1 MILRRPELSTAEDA
15 IIWSR
20 VPEFSLYW
28 NGASAVIPYVEFY
41 LNNVMNE
48 VRTRYGAANPGLKA
62 ELDLFIAQER
72 NHAQYHVAFNKRLYT
87 AGFEALKPLIEKIT
101 AELTALRKQR
111 SLAFNTAYCAGFE
124 NAATFSSKY
133 LLDECDADFAGAD
146 AGGANL
152 FLWHV
157 AEEFEH
163 RSVCHDTLMT
173 VSGSYFMRVSGVVY
187 AFWHINHCF
196 ARAAAIIFDV
206 YRKDM
211 TAAERKAS
219 ARIVRRIKRRQTLH
233 TFPRILSLLN
243 PFFDPAK
250 LQPSRKIQAALD
262 FFDREGPIVEGF
274 VDAYTRG
281 LYPPAPHPI

>member
-1 MILRRPELSTAEDA
+1 VILRKPALSTATGA
-15 IIWSR
+15 VIWSR
-20 VPEFSLYW
+20 VPEFALYW

-48 VRTRYGAANPGLKA
+48 VRVQFGPANPKLKA

-72 NHAQYHVAFNKRLYT
+72 NHAQYHVAFNKRLYE
-87 AGFEALKPLIEKIT
+87 AGFEALKPLIETIT
-101 AELTALRKQR
+101 NELTALRETR
-111 SLAFNTAYCAGFE
+111 SLAFNAAYCAGFE

-133 LLDECDADFAGAD
+133 LLEECDVEFAGAE

-163 RSVCHDTLMT
+163 RSVCHDTLAV
-173 VSGSYFMRVSGVVY
+173 VSGRYFMRIAGAAY

-211 TAAERKAS
+211 TAEDRKAS
-219 ARIVRRIKRRQTLH
+219 AKIVRRIKRKQTLY
-233 TFPRILSLLN
+233 TLPRVLSLLS
-243 PFFDPAK
+243 PYFDPARIK
-250 LQPSRKIQAALD
+250 PSRKIQAALD
-262 FFDREGPIVEGF
+262 FFAEDAPIEVGF
-274 VDAYTRG
+274 VDAYARSV
-281 LYPPAPHPI
+281 

>member
-1 MILRRPELSTAEDA
+1 MILRKPKLSSTADTV
-15 IIWSR
+15 IWSQ

-48 VRTRYGAANPGLKA
+48 VRTLYGPANPKLKA
-62 ELDLFIAQER
+62 ELDIFISQER
-72 NHAQYHVAFNKRLYT
+72 NHAQYHVAFNKRLYET
-87 AGFEALKPLIEKIT
+87 GFEALKPLIETIT
-101 AELTALRKQR
+101 NELKTMRETR
-111 SLAFNTAYCAGFE
+111 SLAFNAAYCAGFE

-133 LLDECDADFAGAD
+133 LLEECDSEFTGAD

-163 RSVCHDTLMT
+163 RSVCHDTLMS
-173 VSGSYFMRVSGVVY
+173 VSGSYFMRVAGAAY

-211 TAAERKAS
+211 TEEERKAS
-219 ARIVRRIKRRQTLH
+219 TKIVRQIKRKQTIYTLPR
-233 TFPRILSLLN
+233 TFMLLN
-243 PFFDPAK
+243 PFFDPARIK
-250 LQPSRKIQAALD
+250 PSRKIQAALD
-262 FFDREGPIVEGF
+262 FFASDVPIDEGF
-274 VDAYTRG
+274 VDAYARG
-281 LYPPAPHPI
+281 L

>member
-1 MILRRPELSTAEDA
+1 MILRKPKLSTATV
-15 IIWSR
+15 IWSR

-48 VRTRYGAANPGLKA
+48 VRAQYGPANPKLKA

-72 NHAQYHVAFNKRLYT
+72 NHAQYHVAFNKRLYD
-87 AGFEALKPLIEKIT
+87 AGFEALKPLIETIT
-101 AELTALRKQR
+101 AELKTMRETR
-111 SLAFNTAYCAGFE
+111 SLAFNAAYCAEFE

-133 LLDECDADFAGAD
+133 LLEECDAEFTGAD
-146 AGGANL
+146 AAGANL

-163 RSVCHDTLMT
+163 RSVCHDTLMAF
-173 VSGSYFMRVSGVVY
+173 SGSYFMRVAGVAY

-196 ARAAAIIFDV
+196 ARAAEIIFDV

-211 TAAERKAS
+211 TANEAKTS
-219 ARIVRRIKRRQTLH
+219 AKIVRRIKRKQTLY
-233 TFPRILSLLN
+233 TLPRTLLLLN

-250 LQPSRKIQAALD
+250 MKPSRKIQAALD
-262 FFDREGPIVEGF
+262 FFAADGQIEEGF
-274 VDAYTRG
+274 VDAYARG
-281 LYPPAPHPI
+281 L

>member
-1 MILRRPELSTAEDA
+1 MILRKPQLSAAVDTM
-15 IIWSR
+15 IWSR
-20 VPEFSLYW
+20 VPEFALYW

-48 VRTRYGAANPGLKA
+48 VRSQYGPANPKLKA

-72 NHAQYHVAFNKRLYT
+72 NHAQYHVAFNKRLYD
-87 AGFEALKPLIEKIT
+87 AGFEALKPLIETIT
-101 AELTALRKQR
+101 GELKSLRDKR
-111 SLAFNTAYCAGFE
+111 SLAFNAAYCAGFE

-133 LLDECDADFAGAD
+133 LLEECDGDFTGAD
-146 AGGANL
+146 AAGANL

-163 RSVCHDTLMT
+163 RSVCHDTLT
-173 VSGSYFMRVSGVVY
+173 GVSGSYLMRVAGVAY

-211 TAAERKAS
+211 TTAESKAS
-219 ARIVRRIKRRQTLH
+219 ARIVQRIKRRQTLH
-233 TFPRILSLLN
+233 TLPRILSLLN

-250 LQPSRKIQAALD
+250 LRPSPKIQAALD
-262 FFDREGPIVEGF
+262 FFAVEGPIEECF
-274 VDAYTRG
+274 VDAYARRG
-281 LYPPAPHPI
+281 A

>member
-1 MILRRPELSTAEDA
+1 MIVRKPKLASPADTV
-15 IIWSR
+15 IWSR

-28 NGASAVIPYVEFY
+28 NGASAVIPSVEFY

-48 VRTRYGAANPGLKA
+48 VRGKYGPVRPKLKA

-72 NHAQYHVAFNKRLYT
+72 NHAQYHVAFNKRLFD
-87 AGFEALKPLIEKIT
+87 AGFEALKPLIETIT
-101 AELTALRKQR
+101 AELTTMRETR
-111 SLAFNTAYCAGFE
+111 SLAFNAAYCAGFE

-133 LLDECDADFAGAD
+133 LLEECDAEFTGAD

-163 RSVCHDTLMT
+163 RSVCHDTLAA
-173 VSGSYFMRVSGVVY
+173 VSGSYLMRVAGAAY
-187 AFWHINHCF
+187 AFWHINQCF
-196 ARAAAIIFDV
+196 ARAAGIIFDV

-211 TAAERKAS
+211 TKAERRAS
-219 ARIVRRIKRRQTLH
+219 ENIVRRIKSKQTLY
-233 TFPRILSLLN
+233 TLSRTLLLLS

-250 LQPSRKIQAALD
+250 MKPSRKIQAALD
-262 FFDREGPIVEGF
+262 FFAGDDPIEVGF
-274 VDAYTRG
+274 VDAYARG
-281 LYPPAPHPI
+281 K